1 MAYLISFMVEKTRT
15 NDLYPIFYNY
25 EWWIHLAKNSLE
37 IADEF
42 EMRLWEDD
50 IEAIK
55 SGEKFGQRVP
65 NNLSKEIVYTG
76 NITPDFKQEVLTNHL
91 APEGYIK
98 WFSLFLKNK
107 NEIIFSS
114 EHYGDETY
122 ILVNTK
128 EEVKAIQN
136 WAKNYPI
143 IWRVDVFEYK
153 GDSE

>member
-50 IEAIK
+50 VEAIK

-91 APEGYIK
+91 APE
-98 WFSLFLKNK
+98 
-107 NEIIFSS
+107 
-114 EHYGDETY
+114 
-122 ILVNTK
+122 V
-128 EEVKAIQN
+128 
-136 WAKNYPI
+136 
-143 IWRVDVFEYK
+143 YK
-153 GDSE
+153 MVQFISKKQK